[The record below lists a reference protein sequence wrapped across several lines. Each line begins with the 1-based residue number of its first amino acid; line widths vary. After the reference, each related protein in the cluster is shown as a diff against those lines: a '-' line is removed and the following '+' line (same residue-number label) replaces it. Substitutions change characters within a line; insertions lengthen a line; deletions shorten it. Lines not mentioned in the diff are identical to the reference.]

1 MGGRRTSGPRWG
13 AITVRRLLLSR
24 PPASCTPHSMDFSRF
39 LSQLLATWGSVHHG
53 SSFPFKM
60 QFSLSAG
67 WLVGAPLPVKVNWM
81 PPIPHG
87 KVISHTFQAFNTF
100 GKALQ
105 GWEQNMQEQNAIS
118 SFFWAYLM
126 FWCCCLIWRNVW
138 SYGDW
143 QLNSKVLRTA
153 MMVWGGG
160 PGDLIEYSPS
170 A

>member
-1 MGGRRTSGPRWG
+1 MGGRRASGPRWG

-67 WLVGAPLPVKVNWM
+67 WSVGAPLPVKVNWM

-87 KVISHTFQAFNTF
+87 KVISHTFQAFNTL
-100 GKALQ
+100 GMAMQ
-105 GWEQNMQEQNAIS
+105 GCEQNMQEQIAVG
-118 SFFWAYLM
+118 SFIFDLL
-126 FWCCCLIWRNVW
+126 FLLPCCLIWRCVW
-138 SYGDW
+138 SCGDW
-143 QLNSKVLRTA
+143 QLNSKELRTA
-153 MMVWGGG
+153 MMVWGV